1 MALDEDLDA
10 PVTQARELVEYL
22 ERGSKPRT
30 AWRIGT
36 EHEKI
41 GYRLDDLS
49 PLPYGG
55 ERGIRAVLEGL
66 TNFGWQPV
74 FEGDNVIALKLNGQS
89 VTLEPGGQLELSGA
103 PLETLHQTCDEV
115 NTHLAQVREV
125 AADLDIGFLGI
136 GIQPKWS
143 REEIPVMPKGRYD
156 IMRAYMPKKGALGLD
171 MMLRT
176 CTVQANL
183 DFETESDMV
192 RKFRVALALQPVAT
206 ALFANSPFVDGKPNG
221 YLSYRTH
228 IWSDTDADR
237 CGVPAF
243 VFDSAMSFER
253 YADYALD
260 VPMYFVYR
268 DGRYIDVS
276 GQSFRKFLEGRL
288 PALPGERPTLVDW
301 ESHLT
306 TIFTDVRL
314 KHYLEMRG
322 ADGGPWRLLCA
333 LPALWVGLLYDSVA
347 LDEAEQLVREWDHA
361 GMLRMRADAAK
372 RALKAEVGGR
382 SMRDVARDVL
392 TIARRGLQSRARLD
406 RGGTDE
412 SGFLTL
418 LDGFVETGVTP
429 ADELLEAYHGRWRQR
444 VDPLFEEY
452 AY

>member
-1 MALDEDLDA
+1 MAIDEELDA
-10 PVTQARELVEYL
+10 PVSAARELVEYL

-41 GYRLDDLS
+41 GYRLEDLA
-49 PLPYGG
+49 PLPYDG

-66 TNFGWQPV
+66 MRFGWQPIR
-74 FEGDNVIALKLNGQS
+74 EGDNVIALTLNGQS

-115 NTHLAQVREV
+115 NAHLAQVREV
-125 AADLDIGFLGI
+125 AAELDIGFLGI
-136 GIQPKWS
+136 GIQPKWD

-156 IMRAYMPKKGALGLD
+156 IMRAYMPTKGGLGLD

-176 CTVQANL
+176 CTVQTNL
-183 DFETESDMV
+183 DFESESDMV
-192 RKFRVALALQPVAT
+192 RKFRVALALQPLAT

-228 IWSDTDADR
+228 IWEDTDPDR
-237 CGVPAF
+237 CGVPKF
-243 VFDSAMSFER
+243 VFDSAMGFES

-276 GQSFRKFLEGRL
+276 GQSFRQFLDGRL

-301 ESHLT
+301 ETHLT
-306 TIFTDVRL
+306 TVFTDVRL

-333 LPALWVGLLYDSVA
+333 LPALWVGLLYDSGA
-347 LDEAEQLVREWDHA
+347 LDEAEQLVREWSYSD
-361 GMLRMRADAAK
+361 MLQMRDGAAK
-372 RALKAEVGGR
+372 QALKAEIGGR
-382 SMRDVARDVL
+382 SLQDVSRDAL
-392 TIARRGLQSRARLD
+392 AIARKGLKARGCLD

-412 SGFLTL
+412 TGFLTL
-418 LDGFVETGVTP
+418 LDSIVESGVTP
-429 ADELLEAYHGRWRQR
+429 AEELLEAYHGRWNQS